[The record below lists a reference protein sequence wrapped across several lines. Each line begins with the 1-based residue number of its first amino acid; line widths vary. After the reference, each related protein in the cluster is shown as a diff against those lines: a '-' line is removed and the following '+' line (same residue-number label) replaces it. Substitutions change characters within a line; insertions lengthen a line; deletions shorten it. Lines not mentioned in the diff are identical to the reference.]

1 MVEKEKLKRCFV
13 IAPIGDEGSEVK
25 KRSDQVLTHIIKPVA
40 MECGYKAIRADELSE
55 PGVITVQVIQHLMD
69 DDLVIAD
76 LTGKNPNVFYELA
89 VRHALKK
96 PIVQIIQS
104 GESIPFDVASMLTI
118 SVNHGDLDS
127 VARCK
132 EELIRQI
139 RSVEKDPT
147 KVNSPI
153 TMAIDL
159 QSLRQSEN
167 PLEKSTTEII
177 SMLQDIRSMISN
189 QFGYDILHDELQKID
204 EKRAE
209 MKKTLTQVFIS
220 FKEINSHLEQ
230 AMEKKENRNEIEDA
244 QSELYSSVL
253 KLADIKIGSFDLM
266 RDIINFIKQK
276 QKKL

>member
-25 KRSDQVLTHIIKPVA
+25 KRSDQILTHIIKPVA

-55 PGVITVQVIQHLMD
+55 PGVITVQVIQHLME

-132 EELIRQI
+132 EEIIRQI

-147 KVNSPI
+147 KVDSPI

-177 SMLQDIRSMISN
+177 SMLQDIHSMISN

-209 MKKTLTQVFIS
+209 MKKTLKQVFLS

-276 QKKL
+276 PKKK

>member
-1 MVEKEKLKRCFV
+1 MQR
-13 IAPIGDEGSEVK
+13 
-25 KRSDQVLTHIIKPVA
+25 
-40 MECGYKAIRADELSE
+40 
-55 PGVITVQVIQHLMD
+55 
-69 DDLVIAD
+69 
-76 LTGKNPNVFYELA
+76 
-89 VRHALKK
+89 
-96 PIVQIIQS
+96 
-104 GESIPFDVASMLTI
+104 
-118 SVNHGDLDS
+118 
-127 VARCK
+127 K

-147 KVNSPI
+147 KVDSPI

-177 SMLQDIRSMISN
+177 SMLQDIQSMISN

-209 MKKTLTQVFIS
+209 MKKTLKQVFLS

-266 RDIINFIKQK
+266 RDIINFIEQK
-276 QKKL
+276 PKKK

>member
-230 AMEKKENRNEIEDA
+230 AMEKKKTVMKLRMPS
-244 QSELYSSVL
+244 QSYIALC
-253 KLADIKIGSFDLM
+253 
-266 RDIINFIKQK
+266 
-276 QKKL
+276 